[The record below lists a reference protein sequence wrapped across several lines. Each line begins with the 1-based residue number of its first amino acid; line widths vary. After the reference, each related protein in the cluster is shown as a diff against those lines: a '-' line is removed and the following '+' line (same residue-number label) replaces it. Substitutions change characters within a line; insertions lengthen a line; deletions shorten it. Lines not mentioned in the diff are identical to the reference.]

1 MEGRM
6 IDLLRKCPFS
16 IPVLAGMLALA
27 LVLGILNNL
36 RVDEEKRVH
45 WFGGPVVAASDADEG
60 ET

>member
-1 MEGRM
+1 MTMPIARRFNLFV
-6 IDLLRKCPFS
+6 I
-16 IPVLAGMLALA
+16 AGIVALA

-45 WFGGPVVAASDADEG
+45 WFGGPVVTASDADEG

>member
-1 MEGRM
+1 MNP
-6 IDLLRKCPFS
+6 LRKCSFS
-16 IPVLAGMLALA
+16 IPVLAGMLVLA

-60 ET
+60 EI

>member
-1 MEGRM
+1 MTLHIARRFNLFV
-6 IDLLRKCPFS
+6 I
-16 IPVLAGMLALA
+16 AGIMALA

-60 ET
+60 EI